1 MAVTNWT
8 VTFWLKFFFCITIFC
23 EKCHFEFDDVNKSLL
38 KDNVAVYSHPDSL
51 VLLFTVIQFS
61 VAAYSYPDILVLL
74 PTIT

>member
-1 MAVTNWT
+1 MLLLT
-8 VTFWLKFFFCITIFC
+8 VTQTDYIFC
-23 EKCHFEFDDVNKSLL
+23 EKCHFDDVNEFLL
-38 KDNVAVYSHPDSL
+38 KDSVAVYSHPDSL